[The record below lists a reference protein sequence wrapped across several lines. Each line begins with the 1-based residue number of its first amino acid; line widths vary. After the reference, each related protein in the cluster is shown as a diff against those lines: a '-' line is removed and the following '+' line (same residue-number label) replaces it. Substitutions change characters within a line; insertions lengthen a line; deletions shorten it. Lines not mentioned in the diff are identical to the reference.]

1 METEVIELAR
11 QLGGAIQKDETYIDY
26 KIKEQNVECDEHLQ
40 KMMKDFNLKKS
51 EINEEIS
58 KDNTDQNKIDKL
70 NEEINKLYTEI
81 MQNETMTVYT
91 KAKQKFEGVLRGIT
105 LIINRS
111 SFGEDPRTVNIE
123 ESDTCSGGCQSCLG
137 CS

>member
-11 QLGGAIQKDETYIDY
+11 ELGCAIQRDETYIDY
-26 KIKEQNVECDEHLQ
+26 RIKQQNVECDENLQ
-40 KMMKDFNLKKS
+40 NMMKDFNLKKA

-58 KDNTDQNKIDKL
+58 KETTDQNKIDKL
-70 NEEINKLYTEI
+70 NEDINKLYTDI
-81 MQNETMTVYT
+81 MQNKTMTVFQES
-91 KAKQKFEGVLRGIT
+91 KQKFEIMLRGIT

-111 SFGEDPRTVNIE
+111 SLGEDPKTVNIE
-123 ESDTCSGGCQSCLG
+123 ESGACSGSCHSCSG